1 MIHSNRFLQDR
12 SRKAETERI
21 AEESKLCSNEVYAHK
36 ALELNILRQ
45 KADAELENI
54 ERQFGSLRDRI
65 TGRFDIDDA
74 GGDPIK
80 SITERAGSISEEL
93 RHLEE
98 LNSEIERLESEK
110 RELASEILGKQRV
123 KQIKDGIEM
132 VSRPRRGTNETIE
145 HLQELGKI
153 VQEEGEDQ

>member
-54 ERQFGSLRDRI
+54 QRQFGSLRDRI
-65 TGRFDIDDA
+65 TGRFNIDDE
-74 GGDPIK
+74 GDPIK
-80 SITERAGSISEEL
+80 SITALAGSISEEL
-93 RHLEE
+93 RHIEE
-98 LNSEIERLESEK
+98 FNSEIERLETEK

-123 KQIKDGIEM
+123 KQVKDEIEM
-132 VSRPRRGTNETIE
+132 VSGGRTSLIE
-145 HLQELGKI
+145 RIKI
-153 VQEEGEDQ
+153 LEKINCNLEEKDSE